1 MGVFRDA
8 MERAM
13 ALRGF
18 APKTCSAYLS
28 WVRRLIQFCRV
39 VPDQLTNE
47 HVRAFLLHLTQERKL
62 SFSTFNQALN
72 AARFFFLEVLKR
84 PFVVEGL
91 RYQKPPRRLPVVM
104 NDEEVSRLLAA
115 AVSLRDRALLE
126 TAYATGMRVSEVTR
140 LLITDLD
147 SGRMAIRVDQGKGR
161 KDRYVMLSPS
171 LLETLR
177 AYWRES
183 KPKGFL
189 FPGVGGNEAVVHLGG
204 AEGLRSGQAPGGD
217 QEAGVVPHAQ
227 AQLRDPPDRERHE
240 RAYDPGS
247 ARSPQPADHG
257 ALHALGAELPSPDHR
272 ALSIDCERRYRHRCS
287 SWRTARRGALA
298 QSARNWARSS
308 DNTRANSR
316 TSATRRP
323 GSSRRC
329 PRVAPQP
336 WEDTCSAAITAGARI
351 LSITP
356 AATGTAPSAR
366 VWTRRFGSRPRLVTC
381 SPSPTS
387 TRSSPFR
394 TA

>member
-62 SFSTFNQALN
+62 AFSTFNQALN

-104 NDEEVSRLLAA
+104 NDEEVARLLAA

-189 FPGVGGNEAVVHLGG
+189 FPGVGGNKPLCISAAQKAFDRARLQAGIKKPVSFHTLRHSFATHLIESGTSVRTIQALLG
-204 AEGLRSGQAPGGD
+204 HRSLQTT
-217 QEAGVVPHAQ
+217 
-227 AQLRDPPDRERHE
+227 ERYTH
-240 RAYDPGS
+240 
-247 ARSPQPADHG
+247 
-257 ALHALGAELPSPDHR
+257 
-272 ALSIDCERRYRHRCS
+272 
-287 SWRTARRGALA
+287 LA
-298 QSARNWARSS
+298 QNYLHQTKSPLDRLRKE
-308 DNTRANSR
+308 T
-316 TSATRRP
+316 
-323 GSSRRC
+323 
-329 PRVAPQP
+329 V
-336 WEDTCSAAITAGARI
+336 
-351 LSITP
+351 
-356 AATGTAPSAR
+356 AR
-366 VWTRRFGSRPRLVTC
+366 V
-381 SPSPTS
+381 
-387 TRSSPFR
+387 
-394 TA
+394 

>member
-1 MGVFRDA
+1 MGMFRDA

-39 VPDQLTNE
+39 VPDQLTTE

-62 SFSTFNQALN
+62 AFSTFNQALN

-147 SGRMAIRVDQGKGR
+147 SGRMAIRVEQGKGR

-189 FPGVGGNEAVVHLGG
+189 FPGVGGKKPLCISAAQKAFDRARLQAGIKKPVSFHTLRHSFATHLIESGTSVRTIQALLG
-204 AEGLRSGQAPGGD
+204 HRSLQTT
-217 QEAGVVPHAQ
+217 
-227 AQLRDPPDRERHE
+227 ERYTH
-240 RAYDPGS
+240 
-247 ARSPQPADHG
+247 
-257 ALHALGAELPSPDHR
+257 
-272 ALSIDCERRYRHRCS
+272 
-287 SWRTARRGALA
+287 LA
-298 QSARNWARSS
+298 QNYLHQTKSPLDRLRKE
-308 DNTRANSR
+308 T
-316 TSATRRP
+316 
-323 GSSRRC
+323 
-329 PRVAPQP
+329 VAP
-336 WEDTCSAAITAGARI
+336 A
-351 LSITP
+351 
-356 AATGTAPSAR
+356 
-366 VWTRRFGSRPRLVTC
+366 
-381 SPSPTS
+381 
-387 TRSSPFR
+387 
-394 TA
+394 